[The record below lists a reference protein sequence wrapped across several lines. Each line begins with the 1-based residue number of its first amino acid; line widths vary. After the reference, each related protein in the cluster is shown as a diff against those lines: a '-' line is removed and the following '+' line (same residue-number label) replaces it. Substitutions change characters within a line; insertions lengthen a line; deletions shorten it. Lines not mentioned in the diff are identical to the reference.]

1 MHKTNLIAILAAAVN
16 GVTAIDKIAH
26 KAEKCIS
33 YAVTDSSWAENDLR
47 RRRVVYDTTG
57 LIPHYDQTL
66 YSIGWMWSNEKKACN
81 AQAVDTIVYYNGIII
96 PGGTYVI
103 ESSEELNED
112 GDRAYQCLLEVFK
125 VTLGNNLNCTA
136 V

>member
-1 MHKTNLIAILAAAVN
+1 MRKTNLIAILAAAIS

-66 YSIGWMWSNEKKACN
+66 YSIGWMWSNEKK
-81 AQAVDTIVYYNGIII
+81 
-96 PGGTYVI
+96 GGTYVI
-103 ESSEELNED
+103 ESSEELSED

-125 VTLGNNLNCTA
+125 ITLGNNLNCTA

>member
-1 MHKTNLIAILAAAVN
+1 MRKTNLIAILAAAIS

-66 YSIGWMWSNEKKACN
+66 YSIGWIKKG
-81 AQAVDTIVYYNGIII
+81 V
-96 PGGTYVI
+96 
-103 ESSEELNED
+103 ES
-112 GDRAYQCLLEVFK
+112 K
-125 VTLGNNLNCTA
+125 VTRTCHFSFSIGKTYLDEIVCDVVDMDACHMILGRPWQSDVDATHRG
-136 V
+136 

>member
-1 MHKTNLIAILAAAVN
+1 MDVVEREERCVLHRDLKL
-16 GVTAIDKIAH
+16 
-26 KAEKCIS
+26 KC
-33 YAVTDSSWAENDLR
+33 
-47 RRRVVYDTTG
+47 
-57 LIPHYDQTL
+57 
-66 YSIGWMWSNEKKACN
+66 WMLTMIACN

-103 ESSEELNED
+103 ESSEELSED

-125 VTLGNNLNCTA
+125 ITLGNNLNCTA

>member
-1 MHKTNLIAILAAAVN
+1 MRKTNLIAILAAAIS

-66 YSIGWMWSNEKKACN
+66 YSIGWMWSNEKK
-81 AQAVDTIVYYNGIII
+81 G
-96 PGGTYVI
+96 
-103 ESSEELNED
+103 
-112 GDRAYQCLLEVFK
+112 AY
-125 VTLGNNLNCTA
+125 CTEI
-136 V
+136 